1 MATSAVQNPSTSSKK
16 KAARAIERTDSPA
29 PSTGSAAADKASES
43 QDEAFESPYIKELQK
58 NIRNNSKKVTHASKI
73 EAILSQHKGKTL
85 DDLIAARVINADQKA
100 AVLKKPALE
109 AQVAQ
114 YEEQLAQYQKVH
126 EQYRA
131 RAAAEKAD
139 YEKSLEKARTEAAG
153 DAKADFGTS
162 LRDSLLTLSQFL
174 RLAAYRREEANDP
187 ESDES
192 QAIEGVLLAIY
203 SGDDGAVASMLKL
216 IEGSEDQVLSVPGE
230 QLQTTYASVKT
241 LAREY
246 KTPFYAEGGQPA
258 EAEPSKEV
266 VSDPTMA
273 NVAAT
278 EIAAGDVAISEQ
290 QKAAEEPAAN
300 GIANANVSDE
310 AANAV
315 AESHWD
321 GGNDAAISQEWV
333 DVKVP
338 RDPAETETGLT
349 ATPAAATNTQS
360 WADDQPEPASEPAQ
374 AATAD
379 PNDGFHQV
387 QRNRGR
393 QEREGGTWRGRG
405 RGEYRGRGRGDGRGR
420 GRGRGNGG
428 VPSRGPRRTEES

>member
-1 MATSAVQNPSTSSKK
+1 MAMSATQNPSKSSKK
-16 KAARAIERTDSPA
+16 KAAHAIERTESPA
-29 PSTGSAAADKASES
+29 PSTGSGAADKANES

-58 NIRNNSKKVTHASKI
+58 NIRNISKKITHASKTD
-73 EAILSQHKGKTL
+73 ALLSQHAGKTL
-85 DDLIAARVINADQKA
+85 DELVAAKIINADQKA
-100 AVLKKPALE
+100 QVLKKPALQ
-109 AQVAQ
+109 AQVTQ
-114 YEEQLAQYQKVH
+114 LEEQLAQYQKVH
-126 EQYRA
+126 EQYRG
-131 RAAAEKAD
+131 RATAEKAEW
-139 YEKSLEKARTEAAG
+139 EKSLEKAKADAVGE
-153 DAKADFGTS
+153 AKAEFAKS
-162 LRDSLLTLSQFL
+162 LRDNLLTLSQFL
-174 RLAAYRREEANDP
+174 RLAAYRREEAKDP

-216 IEGSEDQVLSVPGE
+216 IEGSDDQVLSVPGE
-230 QLQTTYASVKT
+230 QLQTTYSSVKA

-246 KTPFYAEGGQPA
+246 KTPFYAEGGQPV
-258 EAEPSKEV
+258 ESEPAQEV

-273 NVAAT
+273 NASAT
-278 EIAAGDVAISEQ
+278 EIAAGDAAITEQ
-290 QKAAEEPAAN
+290 QQATEPASN
-300 GIANANVSDE
+300 GIANANVTDE

-349 ATPAAATNTQS
+349 ATPAAAANTQS
-360 WADDQPEPASEPAQ
+360 WADDQPEPVSEPAP
-374 AATAD
+374 AAAAD

-393 QEREGGTWRGRG
+393 QDREGGTWRGRG

-428 VPSRGPRRTEES
+428 APSRGPRRSEES